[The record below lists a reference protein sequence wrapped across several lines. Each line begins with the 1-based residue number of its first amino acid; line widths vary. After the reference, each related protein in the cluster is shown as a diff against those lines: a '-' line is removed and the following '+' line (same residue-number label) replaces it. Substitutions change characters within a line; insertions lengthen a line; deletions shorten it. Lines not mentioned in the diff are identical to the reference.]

1 MGVDARP
8 ADIAK
13 KGLAKAKAEDY
24 DAIIVDT
31 AGRLQVHS
39 DLPIILLS
47 NALLLALGR
56 ATTVVG
62 CALIVV
68 SCA

>member
-1 MGVDARP
+1 MPVFEMGVDARP

-31 AGRLQVHS
+31 AGRLQVHGE
-39 DLPIILLS
+39 LPTILLTS
-47 NALLLALGR
+47 SVL
-56 ATTVVG
+56 
-62 CALIVV
+62 
-68 SCA
+68 